1 MLRSTTEPQ
10 RQLPKLG
17 YILTRLV
24 GLKLLARPRRYGRT
38 LWFRWGRQCFSATE
52 QIGGVPSANILVGGL
67 DEVFIRTVIC
77 VTLCSLPTRA
87 FQSKSNRAISPP
99 QKPLGIQVPIGIGE
113 SLWRKRIP
121 RNNPLSTGKVA
132 LGRALYFDK
141 RLSING
147 TLSCATCHD
156 PANTFTDHNVVALG
170 AFGRAGTRNA
180 PTILN
185 AMFSERLFWD
195 GRAGSLEEQAKQPLT
210 NEFEMGMGSYDA
222 VVERLI
228 AIPQYRRSFRLAFKN
243 EGI

>member
-1 MLRSTTEPQ
+1 
-10 RQLPKLG
+10 
-17 YILTRLV
+17 
-24 GLKLLARPRRYGRT
+24 
-38 LWFRWGRQCFSATE
+38 
-52 QIGGVPSANILVGGL
+52 
-67 DEVFIRTVIC
+67 
-77 VTLCSLPTRA
+77 
-87 FQSKSNRAISPP
+87 
-99 QKPLGIQVPIGIGE
+99 VPIGIGE

-243 EGI
+243 EGITIYHIRWSKTIYSFRLLAAHPPAVDHQDVTIDVVACG